1 MEAKYCGCN
10 VPMPLTC
17 FGQGCRVQLEYMALD
32 PDAAGRLRDLGVREG
47 TCLCILQNTDKLIF
61 HVGGSRLGVQRE
73 LAMQLYG
80 TETAP

>member
-1 MEAKYCGCN
+1 MESKYCPFS

-17 FGQGCRVQLEYMALD
+17 FGQGCRVQLEYMALE
-32 PDAAGRLRDLGVREG
+32 PEAAGRLRAMGVREG
-47 TCLCILQNTDKLIF
+47 ACVCILQNADKLIF

-80 TETAP
+80 TEAAG